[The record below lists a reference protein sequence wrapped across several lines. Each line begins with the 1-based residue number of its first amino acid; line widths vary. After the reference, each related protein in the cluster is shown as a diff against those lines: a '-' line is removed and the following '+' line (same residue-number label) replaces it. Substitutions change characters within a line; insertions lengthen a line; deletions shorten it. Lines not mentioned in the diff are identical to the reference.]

1 MPDPTKEQIQ
11 EIFKKLKANRYNKV
25 CFDCNAKNPTWSSV
39 SFGIYLCLDCSSSH
53 RNMGVHVS
61 FVRSTVLDSWS
72 WDQLRTMK
80 VGGNQAAREYFSAHA
95 GSSTNKDARTKY
107 SSAAGSKYK
116 EILLQRV
123 KDDAI
128 KNPSLV
134 DIEVEDKT
142 SMSSA
147 PLSPAVSTP
156 SAVATPSNASTPSDI
171 QNESDDFF
179 TNFEKPKP
187 APRTASSRT
196 ASSMRTKTNLSSSSR
211 TRVGTKPMKL
221 GAKKGA
227 ASFNFEEAE
236 AKAKEESE
244 RAAKLG
250 YDRAAE
256 TAEEEAA
263 AEEANSSTPF
273 SSRLAYND
281 GTTSTSTSSK
291 ATDQDG
297 AEKLGFGMSR
307 LGFGA
312 VPQAGATQTKT
323 NVPSRMTGFGSS
335 PSSSANDDLE
345 TTSARDKF
353 SNAKAISSDQFFG
366 RGNYD
371 ESASAEARTRLAQ
384 FKGANAISS
393 SQYFGRDED
402 ESMPRRSSASGYE
415 WDDIQDQATDMA
427 RKFVDQASADL
438 GAVRDIVEQS
448 TSKLSDMLADLQSR
462 YNY

>member
-11 EIFKKLKANRYNKV
+11 EIFKKLKSNRYNKV

-116 EILLQRV
+116 ELLLQRT
-123 KDDAI
+123 KEDAI
-128 KNPSLV
+128 KNPSLI
-134 DIEVEDKT
+134 DLEPEEKSSI
-142 SMSSA
+142 SSA
-147 PLSPAVSTP
+147 PLSPAVSTS
-156 SAVATPSNASTPSDI
+156 SAATPSNASTPSDI
-171 QNESDDFF
+171 QKDSDDFF

-196 ASSMRTKTNLSSSSR
+196 TSSMRTKSNLSSSNR
-211 TRVGTKPMKL
+211 TRVGAKPMKL

-256 TAEEEAA
+256 AAEEEAA
-263 AEEANSSTPF
+263 AEEAYSSTPY

-281 GTTSTSTSSK
+281 GTTSSSTSSK
-291 ATDQDG
+291 AVDQDG
-297 AEKLGFGMSR
+297 VEKLGFGMSR

-323 NVPSRMTGFGSS
+323 HVPSRMTGFGSS
-335 PSSSANDDLE
+335 PSSSANDDIE
-345 TTSARDKF
+345 ATSARDKF
-353 SNAKAISSDQFFG
+353 ANAKAISSDQFFG

-371 ESASAEARTRLAQ
+371 ESASAEARARLSQ

-393 SQYFGRDED
+393 NQYFGRDE
-402 ESMPRRSSASGYE
+402 EENMPRRSSASGYE

-438 GAVRDIVEQS
+438 GAVKDIVEQG